1 MMGTMALNEL
11 RQQLSCTKQKVSDPI
26 TMTEKYV
33 VQSCCINGVNGG
45 DTTNDQIAEDQ
56 SHN

>member
-1 MMGTMALNEL
+1 MMGTMALNKL
-11 RQQLSCTKQKVSDPI
+11 KQQLSCTKQKVSEPI

-33 VQSCCINGVNGG
+33 VQSFCINGGNGG
-45 DTTNDQIAEDQ
+45 DTTNDQIAENQ